1 MELKVFI
8 PVLIIALG
16 GSFLLSKSLNAL
28 LLGDNYA
35 RSMGVNIKKTRFIII
50 FVTSLLAGTITAF
63 CGPIAFIGIAI
74 PHLTRLIFNAANHK
88 TLFPMVILNGAILM
102 LACDIIAQVPGQEY
116 TLPINAVTS
125 VFGAPIVI
133 WLVIRRKNFS
143 KSFAN

>member
-1 MELKVFI
+1 M
-8 PVLIIALG
+8 P
-16 GSFLLSKSLNAL
+16 
-28 LLGDNYA
+28 
-35 RSMGVNIKKTRFIII
+35 GVWGINIKKTRFIII
-50 FVTSLLAGTITAF
+50 FVTSFACRNHHCF
-63 CGPIAFIGIAI
+63 FVGPIALYRNSNPPTLPGWYLILQI
-74 PHLTRLIFNAANHK
+74 TRSF
-88 TLFPMVILNGAILM
+88 FPMVILNGAILM